1 MLAGGLSGD
10 KLIEVKEVIKKLCL
24 VRSHHLGNSELASNL
39 KIAKNTLK
47 IMKNTPDTY
56 IYKLQVKY

>member
-10 KLIEVKEVIKKLCL
+10 KLIEVKEVIKKLTL
-24 VRSHHLGNSELASNL
+24 VTIKELENSELASNL

>member
-10 KLIEVKEVIKKLCL
+10 KLIEVKEVIKKLDL
-24 VRSHHLGNSELASNL
+24 VTRKKLGNLELASNL